1 MEYPLILDLSVT
13 QDDFI
18 QVEILEQELDAQLY
32 KKSIKSIILSGC
44 FI

>member
-32 KKSIKSIILSGC
+32 KKASKKLLL
-44 FI
+44 